1 MLDLNSLRRIK
12 EELIELNRYPFEN
25 LGITCGLQNNDDIRN
40 WKFSLISPA
49 DTPYQRGLFY
59 INITIPRNYPH
70 SPPEVRFITPIYHI
84 NVKHY
89 NHSVNSDSEL
99 GEPNLNILNFW
110 KQEYKVK
117 DVLISIYSLFY
128 MNNISCS
135 FSPNMADELR
145 NNKALHENKI
155 KYFIRKYACPTNNYN
170 SYINLNEWDFSYNI

>member
-1 MLDLNSLRRIK
+1 MDFNSVRRIR
-12 EELIELNRYPFEN
+12 EEFRELNHNPIEN
-25 LGITCGLQNNDDIRN
+25 LVITCGLQNDDDIRN
-40 WKFSLISPA
+40 WKCSLLGPD
-49 DTPYQRGLFY
+49 DTPYQRGFFCV
-59 INITIPRNYPH
+59 NITFPQNYPNV
-70 SPPEVRFITPIYHI
+70 PPKVRFITPIYHI

-155 KYFIRKYACPTNNYN
+155 KYFTRKYACPTNNYN

>member
-1 MLDLNSLRRIK
+1 MDFNSVRRIT
-12 EELIELNRYPFEN
+12 EEFRELNRSPIVN
-25 LGITCGLQNNDDIRN
+25 LGIFCGLQNDNDIRN
-40 WKFSLISPA
+40 WKCSLIVPCN
-49 DTPYQRGLFY
+49 TPYKGGIFV
-59 INITIPRNYPH
+59 INIRFPQNYPN
-70 SPPEVRFITPIYHI
+70 SPPKVRFITPIYHI

-110 KQEYKVK
+110 KPEYKVK

-145 NNKALHENKI
+145 NNKALYEDKI
-155 KYFIRKYACPTNNYN
+155 KYFTRKYASPFTNCNNYYFYYLLYKN
-170 SYINLNEWDFSYNI
+170 Y

>member
-1 MLDLNSLRRIK
+1 MDFNSVRRIT
-12 EELIELNRYPFEN
+12 EEFRELNRSPIEN
-25 LGITCGLQNNDDIRN
+25 LGIACSLQNDDDIRN
-40 WKFSLISPA
+40 WKCLLIDPNN
-49 DTPYQRGLFY
+49 TPYKGGIFV
-59 INITIPRNYPH
+59 INIRFPQNYPN
-70 SPPEVRFITPIYHI
+70 SPPKVRFITPIYHI

-110 KQEYKVK
+110 KPEYKVK

-128 MNNISCS
+128 MNNILCP

-145 NNKALHENKI
+145 NNKALYEDKI
-155 KYFIRKYACPTNNYN
+155 KYFTRKYASPERIYN

>member
-1 MLDLNSLRRIK
+1 MDFNSVRRIT
-12 EELIELNRYPFEN
+12 EEFRELNRSPIES
-25 LGITCGLQNNDDIRN
+25 LGIACGLQNDDDIRN
-40 WKFSLISPA
+40 WKCLLIGPY
-49 DTPYQRGLFY
+49 DTPYKGGIFV
-59 INITIPRNYPH
+59 INIRFPQNYPN
-70 SPPEVRFITPIYHI
+70 SPPKVRFITPIYHI

-110 KQEYKVK
+110 KPEYKVK

-128 MNNISCS
+128 MNNISCP

-145 NNKALHENKI
+145 NNKALYEDKI
-155 KYFIRKYACPTNNYN
+155 KYFTRKYAHPERINN

>member
-1 MLDLNSLRRIK
+1 MDFNSVRRIT
-12 EELIELNRYPFEN
+12 EEFRELNRSPIVN
-25 LGITCGLQNNDDIRN
+25 LGIICGLQNDNDIRN
-40 WKFSLISPA
+40 WKCSLIVPCN
-49 DTPYQRGLFY
+49 TPYKGGIFV
-59 INITIPRNYPH
+59 INIRFPQNYPN
-70 SPPEVRFITPIYHI
+70 SPPKVRFITPIYHI

-110 KQEYKVK
+110 KPEYKVK

-145 NNKALHENKI
+145 NNKALYEDKI
-155 KYFIRKYACPTNNYN
+155 KYFTRKYAHPERIYN

>member
-1 MLDLNSLRRIK
+1 MDFNSVRRIT
-12 EELIELNRYPFEN
+12 EEFRELARRPIEN
-25 LGITCGLQNNDDIRN
+25 LGITCGLQNDDDIRN
-40 WKFSLISPA
+40 WKCLLIGPY
-49 DTPYQRGLFY
+49 DTPYKGGIFV
-59 INITIPRNYPH
+59 INIRFPQNYPN
-70 SPPEVRFITPIYHI
+70 SPPKVRFITPIYHI

-110 KQEYKVK
+110 KPEYKVK

-145 NNKALHENKI
+145 NNKALHEN
-155 KYFIRKYACPTNNYN
+155 
-170 SYINLNEWDFSYNI
+170 

>member
-1 MLDLNSLRRIK
+1 MDFNSVRRIT
-12 EELIELNRYPFEN
+12 EEFRELNRSPIVN
-25 LGITCGLQNNDDIRN
+25 LGIFCGLQNDNDIRN
-40 WKFSLISPA
+40 WKCSLIVPCN
-49 DTPYQRGLFY
+49 TPYKGGIFV
-59 INITIPRNYPH
+59 INIRFPQNYPNY
-70 SPPEVRFITPIYHI
+70 PPKVRFITPIYHI

-145 NNKALHENKI
+145 NNKALYEDKI
-155 KYFIRKYACPTNNYN
+155 KYFTRKYAHPERIYN